1 MSILTIVLM
10 VLGMGIVV
18 GLATKKLNM
27 LEFVLVGSF
36 GLMLGTTSVGQAIS
50 HGITAL
56 FSTVGSWIG

>member
-1 MSILTIVLM
+1 VSILTIVLM